1 MNLSERKF
9 SAFNSLMLLFL
20 VATIFGC
27 KKNDNNSEPLQVS
40 DYFPSWA
47 AISPTNS
54 ITHSYNSSLSEI
66 ENGAALADAMQ
77 SLQPGDELKIESG
90 TYSINSYFDLKV
102 SGTESAPI
110 WIIAEDGVVIT
121 RPDANQNLLNIG
133 ASGPVSYL
141 CIRGIEFTGGS
152 AGVRF
157 YNCSNIWLDQCHIH
171 HTQEAG
177 LTTNTEN
184 TSFMYITQNEINN
197 TGGTGEGMY
206 LGANYGAV
214 IMSQSVIALNHVH
227 HTNGAGVTQGDG
239 IELKQG
245 SWGNLIADNLVHDC
259 NYPCILVYGT
269 DGKQQN
275 IIEKNICYNSG
286 DNTMQ
291 VQGEAIVRN
300 NLIMSGNGSA
310 FSSSNHQGTTT
321 NLQVIHNTIINS
333 GRATNLSSWDSRE
346 NMVLANNVIYSQNVE
361 SIRFP
366 GGAANVVVEGN
377 VVAGNVFGVS
387 EGYTETSNTANPLAD
402 FTDVLWNATTR
413 NALPVEGSVIID
425 AGSSNYAV
433 DDDITGEKR
442 SGTLESGCYDRK

>member
-1 MNLSERKF
+1 MNLIKRKF
-9 SAFNSLMLLFL
+9 RPISLLMLLFFIT
-20 VATIFGC
+20 TIFGC

-141 CIRGIEFTGGS
+141 CTRGIEFTGGS

-184 TSFMYITQNEINN
+184 TSFMYITQNEIDN

-346 NMVLANNVIYSQNVE
+346 NMVLANNVIYSQNAE

>member
-1 MNLSERKF
+1 
-9 SAFNSLMLLFL
+9 MLLFL

-141 CIRGIEFTGGS
+141 CTRGIEFTGGS

-184 TSFMYITQNEINN
+184 TSFMYITQNEIDN

-346 NMVLANNVIYSQNVE
+346 NMVLANNVIYSQNAE